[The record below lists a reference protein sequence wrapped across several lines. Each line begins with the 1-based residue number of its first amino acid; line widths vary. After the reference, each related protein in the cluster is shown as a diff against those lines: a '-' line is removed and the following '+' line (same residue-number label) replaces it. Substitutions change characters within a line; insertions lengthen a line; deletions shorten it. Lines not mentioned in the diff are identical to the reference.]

1 MNKKVLRLLSLVF
14 LLLVLLPA
22 INACNTTRGLG
33 QDIEELGDN
42 IEDAAIER
50 KTY

>member
-1 MNKKVLRLLSLVF
+1 MSKKVLRLLSLFF

-22 INACNTTRGLG
+22 INACNTTRGFG
-33 QDIEELGDN
+33 QDVEALGDN
-42 IEDAAIER
+42 IKDEAAEK